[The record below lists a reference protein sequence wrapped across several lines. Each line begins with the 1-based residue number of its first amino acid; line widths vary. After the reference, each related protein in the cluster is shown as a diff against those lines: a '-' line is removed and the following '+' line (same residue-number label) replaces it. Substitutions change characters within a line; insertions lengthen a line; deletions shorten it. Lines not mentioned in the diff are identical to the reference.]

1 MELRPKRLLHW
12 RKLMAVAELSPCRKS
27 VMQKTKFTRL
37 FPLLLGLV
45 CLQISAQDAEPVA
58 TDGPIIPAD
67 DFDRGTPR
75 RSAEGFLTL
84 ADASDLETAAEYL
97 DLRNLRG
104 EASELTGAQLA
115 RRLYVIV
122 KRATWV
128 DVDEL
133 LDDPVGRSNDNLP
146 DYRDSIGVILH
157 ESKEIQL
164 LMQKVPRGD
173 GVFIWKISNATVSR
187 IPELYETYC
196 YPEVIEDLRNNLPN
210 VSFLGYALFKWVILL
225 TLSILVYGVVFLLA
239 LAIRL
244 TLGDPDKLSHKK
256 LFRFLLLPFGI
267 WVVAMTANSVVTWL
281 GKSNAIEAWQRV
293 TPVPILLT
301 VWVMYAGMN
310 LIRDLYSDYLHGL
323 GREGSMV
330 LLHPAANAIKILI
343 AIGAILIYLDKFG
356 VNIATVLAGLGIG
369 GIAIALALQRPLE
382 DIFGAIT
389 LFTQQP
395 VRVGDFCQVGEYTGT
410 IEEIGLRM
418 TNLRT
423 LANTVVAIPNSK
435 LAREPID
442 NISARKNILYQP
454 TLRLGYDTSAEQIQQ
469 ILEGIRDLFTSH
481 ERIVQGTHRVRLK
494 EIADDALLVEVWG
507 FLNTTVWTEYLE
519 LAEELNLRILEIVA
533 QAGTTLSLPAR
544 SLHIQQNANVAKA
557 MEE

>member
-1 MELRPKRLLHW
+1 
-12 RKLMAVAELSPCRKS
+12 
-27 VMQKTKFTRL
+27 
-37 FPLLLGLV
+37 
-45 CLQISAQDAEPVA
+45 
-58 TDGPIIPAD
+58 
-67 DFDRGTPR
+67 
-75 RSAEGFLTL
+75 
-84 ADASDLETAAEYL
+84 
-97 DLRNLRG
+97 
-104 EASELTGAQLA
+104 
-115 RRLYVIV
+115 
-122 KRATWV
+122 
-128 DVDEL
+128 
-133 LDDPVGRSNDNLP
+133 
-146 DYRDSIGVILH
+146 
-157 ESKEIQL
+157 
-164 LMQKVPRGD
+164 MQKVPRGD

-187 IPELYETYC
+187 IPELYETYG